1 MVNDP
6 EEKRGCGSRGGLGTE
21 GVWLQLRAESRAS
34 GTWDPKSLLMATEGK
49 GKILESMG
57 YVQAGEEWSDWTSNF
72 LSLNCL

>member
-1 MVNDP
+1 
-6 EEKRGCGSRGGLGTE
+6 
-21 GVWLQLRAESRAS
+21 
-34 GTWDPKSLLMATEGK
+34 MATEGK